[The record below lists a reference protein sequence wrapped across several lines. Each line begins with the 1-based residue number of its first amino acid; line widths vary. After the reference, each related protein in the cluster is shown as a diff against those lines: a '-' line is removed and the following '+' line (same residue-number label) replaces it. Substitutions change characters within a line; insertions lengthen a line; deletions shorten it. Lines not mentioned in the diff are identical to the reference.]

1 MKSWCACHLECGP
14 TTAPAQ
20 TLLSILFKQAEAC
33 VAGIS
38 ALVSCAVADV
48 RDLKGGVWWTGPK
61 YVSEGITGSSKERAS
76 SHMQPCVLQEEDEY
90 Y

>member
-14 TTAPAQ
+14 GTPPAQ
-20 TLLSILFKQAEAC
+20 ILLSILFKQAEAC

-38 ALVSCAVADV
+38 ALVSCAVADAH
-48 RDLKGGVWWTGPK
+48 DLKGRVWWIGNK
-61 YVSEGITGSSKERAS
+61 HISESITGSSKERVS
-76 SHMQPCVLQEEDEY
+76 SRMQLCVVQEEDEY